1 MTETDTVPAPI
12 LVVEDITS
20 VRELIELQL
29 KARGY
34 RVVTARDG
42 QEALDLI
49 EQQRPAAIVSDILM
63 PRVDGFSLAH
73 RLRTNPL
80 TAGIPIIFLSATYV
94 SAEDERFALNLGALR
109 FLPKPVDANDLIGS
123 LRQALD
129 RHAQVH
135 PPLTEREFYVGYRQ
149 RLKAKLQQK
158 GQQIARTQQQ
168 LVTVAEAQRETYRN
182 ALAEAQTQYEEIQRE
197 LDALTQVL
205 DSLE

>member
-1 MTETDTVPAPI
+1 MTETPSDVI
-12 LVVEDITS
+12 LVVEDITA

-34 RVVTARDG
+34 KVVGARDG

-49 EQQRPAAIVSDILM
+49 TRQRPAAIVSDILM

-109 FLPKPVDANDLIGS
+109 FLPKPVDAKELADS
-123 LRQALD
+123 LAQALKV
-129 RHAQVH
+129 HAQSA

-158 GQQIARTQQQ
+158 AQQIARTQQQ
-168 LVTVAEAQRETYRN
+168 LVTVSESQRETYRH
-182 ALAEAQTQYEEIQRE
+182 ALAEAQAQHEEIQRE

-205 DSLE
+205 NTLE

>member
-1 MTETDTVPAPI
+1 MTEPLVGPV
-12 LVVEDITS
+12 LVVEDITA

-34 RVVTARDG
+34 KVVSARDG
-42 QEALDLI
+42 QEALELI
-49 EQQRPAAIVSDILM
+49 ERQHPAAIVSDILM

-73 RLRTNPL
+73 RLRTNPA

-109 FLPKPVDANDLIGS
+109 FLPKPVDTDELIK
-123 LRQALD
+123 ALKKALGA
-129 RHAQVH
+129 HPNA

-149 RLKAKLQQK
+149 RLKSKLQQK
-158 GQQIARTQQQ
+158 SQQIARTQQQ
-168 LVTVAEAQRETYRN
+168 LVTVPESQRETYRN

-197 LDALTQVL
+197 LEALSQVL
-205 DSLE
+205 STLE